1 MSRTT
6 STVSGDCWRISH
18 CFASIDACDALK
30 LGVRGADEM
39 YCEFDDDE
47 HFLEFYEHGSD
58 PWQLD
63 NCAAKVPPAKLA
75 GYHARLSKL
84 RACAGVACRR

>member
-1 MSRTT
+1 
-6 STVSGDCWRISH
+6 
-18 CFASIDACDALK
+18 
-30 LGVRGADEM
+30 M

-84 RACAGVACRR
+84 RACAGLGLVGIWASVGMLNLSIALGLACFVYRSRRSPLLGGSK

>member
-1 MSRTT
+1 
-6 STVSGDCWRISH
+6 
-18 CFASIDACDALK
+18 
-30 LGVRGADEM
+30 M

-63 NCAAKVPPAKLA
+63 NCAAKVPPAKIA

>member
-1 MSRTT
+1 MEKHKETYPSA
-6 STVSGDCWRISH
+6 STAARSPPRH
-18 CFASIDACDALK
+18 
-30 LGVRGADEM
+30 LGGADEM

-47 HFLEFYEHGSD
+47 HFLEYYEHGSD

>member
-1 MSRTT
+1 MARSAVRG
-6 STVSGDCWRISH
+6 SLCPCGAPRCSH
-18 CFASIDACDALK
+18 
-30 LGVRGADEM
+30 LGGADEM

-63 NCAAKVPPAKLA
+63 NCAAKVPPAKIA

-84 RACAGVACRR
+84 RACAGHHTMVFRN